1 MKSFKDY
8 IAERWNITM
17 PEGNISG
24 TWFAENRI
32 PMIVKCTCCEM
43 TMASPSAWIDDD
55 GYVFCGECSGMNNP
69 CSQHG

>member
-24 TWFAENRI
+24 AWFAENSI

-43 TMASPSAWIDDD
+43 TMASPSAWVDDD
-55 GYVFCGECSGMNNP
+55 GYIYCGECSGMNEEE
-69 CSQHG
+69 